1 MKEKLTKNI
10 GLKILSII
18 LATILWLVITN
29 VDDPVETRS
38 FTDVKVEILN
48 EDKIASL
55 DQVYDIVQNATI
67 SFKIEARRTIRDKLS
82 KSDFAVT
89 ADFAELSAVNS
100 VPIKITCPLYG
111 DEVEIVDGKYQNMQI
126 SLEEMISDNKKV
138 DIVQK
143 GEVAESYFIGE
154 TKASPNMIKVSGP
167 KGRVESIAKV
177 IVEVDVTGLSE
188 STTKIAKPKAIDE
201 EGKEIDSTYLT
212 FSEDLVLVD
221 IGIYNTKTINL
232 QIKTSGKPASG
243 YAMTNIEYEPKQITI
258 AGDDRILDSILY
270 LSISETITGATENIS
285 KEINLQDELEEGIFI
300 VGEDKTAVI
309 NIIIEKMVTKD
320 INIYPGDIDL
330 KNKPNSLNTSFI
342 TMGPITAS
350 VMGLANDVSGL
361 TRFSLKP
368 YIDLSGFSAGT
379 YTSELK
385 LDQSSKLTLI
395 NKPMINFTLTEEIVS
410 D

>member
-1 MKEKLTKNI
+1 
-10 GLKILSII
+10 
-18 LATILWLVITN
+18 
-29 VDDPVETRS
+29 
-38 FTDVKVEILN
+38 VKVEILN

-67 SFKIEARRTIRDKLS
+67 SFKIEARRTVRDKLS
-82 KSDFAVT
+82 KSDFVVT

-143 GEVAESYFIGE
+143 GEVEENYFIGE

-188 STTKIAKPKAIDE
+188 STTKIAKPKALDE

-212 FSEDLVLVD
+212 FSEDLILVD

-232 QIKTSGKPASG
+232 QIKTSGKPATG

-285 KEINLQDELEEGIFI
+285 KEIDLQEKLEEGIFI

-350 VMGLANDVSGL
+350 VMGLENDVSGL

-385 LDQSSKLTLI
+385 LDQTSKLTLI